1 MALLPPLA
9 ALMSVSFVLGAPTN
23 LVLHNA
29 GSHATH
35 DVSTHSST
43 HDASSSHLF
52 VVLNPA
58 TVVDVAIAVSNSSA
72 ECLKL
77 FLFLF
82 LFFFKNPP
90 YRTLQSFTINQSI
103 D

>member
-1 MALLPPLA
+1 
-9 ALMSVSFVLGAPTN
+9 LGAPTN

-58 TVVDVAIAVSNSSA
+58 TVVVAIAVSNSSA
-72 ECLKL
+72 E

-82 LFFFKNPP
+82 LFF
-90 YRTLQSFTINQSI
+90 I
-103 D
+103 